1 MELNPAA
8 KVGIVTVV
16 AVLLFLLSISQIGRF
31 GRQDGD
37 EYRILFDS
45 VGALQERS
53 PVYLAGV
60 PIGYV
65 KNLELS
71 ENNKVQATIK
81 LTREDVDL
89 YRAREA
95 TDQDGTYYVYTI
107 TGNLLGD
114 RWMEIKPGPVEPG
127 EERLANGTLIQ
138 GETPVTID
146 DLAREGYEVMG
157 ELRQS
162 VDALNG
168 LVADEKFQSDIKL
181 TVENFQEISGNLKGV
196 SADAKVMVAGLNDRV
211 GRLTDSLETVVTHV
225 DQTVIAFQG
234 DAEKVGTDLKRFSG
248 SANKMLARNE
258 PHMDT
263 IAMNLRDT
271 SSSLKKAMRAVE
283 SIADN
288 EELSEDVVAA
298 VNNLRR
304 TSEEIQGI
312 ASDIR
317 SVSSDPEV
325 QKDLRQTMVNAKQA
339 SASAARVMGR
349 VDAAS
354 KGVQDLTSRKLV
366 SAEVEQQWDLSRGQ
380 ANTNVNAYL
389 LPDSPYGAKFGVD
402 AIGQGDLVNIQAMR
416 SWEKYRLRAGV
427 VRSQFGLGADARL
440 FNKKF
445 ELNLDAYDT
454 SDPQVDLLGKYVFGK
469 EFYIQGG
476 YRNLFNNK
484 NGDRPD
490 KAYPVIGAGKR
501 F

>member
-16 AVLLFLLSISQIGRF
+16 AALLFLLSVSQIGRF

-37 EYRILFDS
+37 EYRIMFES
-45 VGALQERS
+45 VGGLQERS

-65 KNLELS
+65 KNLELA
-71 ENNKVQATIK
+71 ENNQVQTTIK
-81 LTREDVDL
+81 VTRDDVEL
-89 YRAREA
+89 YRARDPE
-95 TDQDGTYYVYTI
+95 TDADGTYYVYTI

-114 RWMEIKPGPVEPG
+114 RWMEIKPGPVNPG
-127 EERLANGTLIQ
+127 EETLANGARVS
-138 GETPVTID
+138 GETPVTLD

-181 TVENFQEISGNLKGV
+181 TVENFREISGNLKGV
-196 SADAKVMVAGLNDRV
+196 SADAKVMVAGLNERV
-211 GRLTDSLETVVTHV
+211 NRLSDSLETVVTHV
-225 DQTVIAFQG
+225 DQTVIAFQD
-234 DAEKVGTDLKRFSG
+234 DAETVGRDLRRFSG
-248 SANKMLARNE
+248 TANRMLAKNE

-263 IAMNLRDT
+263 IVMNLRDT
-271 SSSLKKAMRAVE
+271 SISLKKAMRAVE
-283 SIADN
+283 AIADN
-288 EELSEDVVAA
+288 EQLNDDVIAA

-312 ASDIR
+312 AADIR

-325 QKDLRQTMVNAKQA
+325 QQDLRETVVNAKQA

-349 VDAAS
+349 VDAIS
-354 KGVQDLTSRKLV
+354 KGATSGRLV
-366 SAEVEQQWDLSRGQ
+366 GIEAEQQWELDRGQ
-380 ANTNVNAYL
+380 ASTNVNAYL
-389 LPDSPYGAKFGVD
+389 LPEGPYGAKVGVD
-402 AIGQGDLVNIQAMR
+402 SIGQDNLVNLQAMR
-416 SWEKYRLRAGV
+416 NWDKFRLRAGL

-440 FNKKF
+440 FNKKL

-469 EFYIQGG
+469 DFYVQGG

-484 NGDRPD
+484 SGSRPE

>member
-16 AVLLFLLSISQIGRF
+16 AALLFLLSVSQIGRF

-37 EYRILFDS
+37 EYRVMFES
-45 VGALQERS
+45 VGGLQERS

-71 ENNKVQATIK
+71 DNNQVTATIK
-81 LTREDVDL
+81 VTRDDVDL
-89 YRAREA
+89 YRARDPE
-95 TDQDGTYYVYTI
+95 TDADGTYYVYTI

-114 RWMEIKPGPVEPG
+114 RWMEIKPGPVQPG
-127 EERLANGTLIQ
+127 EERLANGARVN
-138 GETPVTID
+138 GETPVTLD

-168 LVADEKFQSDIKL
+168 LVADEKFQGDIKL
-181 TVENFQEISGNLKGV
+181 TVENFREISGNLKGV
-196 SADAKVMVAGLNDRV
+196 SADAKIMVAGLNERV
-211 GRLTDSLETVVTHV
+211 NRLSDSLETVVTHV
-225 DQTVIAFQG
+225 DQTVIAFQD
-234 DAEKVGTDLKRFSG
+234 DAQTVGEDLRRFSG
-248 SANKMLARNE
+248 SANRMLAKNE

-263 IAMNLRDT
+263 IVMNLRDT
-271 SSSLKKAMRAVE
+271 SISLKKAMRAVE
-283 SIADN
+283 AIADN
-288 EELSEDVVAA
+288 EQLNEDVVAA

-312 ASDIR
+312 AADIR

-325 QKDLRQTMVNAKQA
+325 QKDLRETVVNAKQA

-349 VDAAS
+349 VDAISNGATS
-354 KGVQDLTSRKLV
+354 GRLVGVE
-366 SAEVEQQWDLSRGQ
+366 AEQQWELDRGQ
-380 ANTNVNAYL
+380 ASTNVNAYL
-389 LPDSPYGAKFGVD
+389 LPEGPYGVKLGVD
-402 AIGQGDLVNIQAMR
+402 SIGQDNLVNLQAMKN
-416 SWEKYRLRAGV
+416 WENYRLRAGL

-440 FNKKF
+440 FNKKI

-469 EFYIQGG
+469 DFYIQGG

-484 NGDRPD
+484 SKDRPA

>member
-16 AVLLFLLSISQIGRF
+16 AALLFLLSISQIGRF
-31 GRQDGD
+31 GRQEGE
-37 EYRILFDS
+37 EYRILFES
-45 VGALQERS
+45 VGGLQERS

-65 KNLELS
+65 KNLELA
-71 ENNKVQATIK
+71 ENNKVQATVK
-81 LTREDVDL
+81 VTRTDVDL
-89 YRAREA
+89 YRARDPETDA
-95 TDQDGTYYVYTI
+95 TGTYYVYTI

-127 EERLANGTLIQ
+127 EERLANGSLVV
-138 GETPVTID
+138 GETPVTLD

-162 VDALNG
+162 VNALNG

-181 TVENFQEISGNLKGV
+181 TVENFREISGNLKGV

-211 GRLTDSLETVVTHV
+211 GRLSDSLETVVTHV
-225 DQTVIAFQG
+225 DQTVLAFQD
-234 DAEKVGTDLKRFSG
+234 DAEVVGEDLKRFSG
-248 SANKMLARNE
+248 AANRMVSKNE
-258 PHMDT
+258 PHLDT
-263 IAMNLRDT
+263 IVMNLRDT
-271 SSSLKKAMRAVE
+271 SISLKKAMRAVE
-283 SIADN
+283 TIADN
-288 EELSEDVVAA
+288 EQLNEDVIAA

-312 ASDIR
+312 AADIR
-317 SVSSDPEV
+317 SVSADPEV
-325 QKDLRQTMVNAKQA
+325 QKDLRETVVNAKQA

-349 VDAAS
+349 VDAIS
-354 KGVQDLTSRKLV
+354 KGVTNGKLLG
-366 SAEVEQQWDLSRGQ
+366 AEVEQQWNLDRGQ
-380 ANTNVNAYL
+380 ASTNVNAYL
-389 LPDSPYGAKFGVD
+389 LPDGPYGAKFGVD
-402 AIGQGDLVNIQAMR
+402 SIGQDNLVNIQAMR
-416 SWEKYRLRAGV
+416 SWENYRVRAGL

-484 NGDRPD
+484 NGSQSD
-490 KAYPVIGAGKR
+490 KAFPVIGAGKR